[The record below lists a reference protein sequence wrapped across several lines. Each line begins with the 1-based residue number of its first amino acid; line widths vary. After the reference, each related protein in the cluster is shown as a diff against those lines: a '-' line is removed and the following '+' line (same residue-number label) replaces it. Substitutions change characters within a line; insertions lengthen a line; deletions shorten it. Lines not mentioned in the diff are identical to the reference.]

1 MAADDEMNTQMDAAG
16 LYLEEV
22 FTDRQVGTIMRLAPV
37 DGDGKPDSSRKV
49 VYVGQ
54 SQIMTPGGALPLNF
68 EIEAGSLKEAAE
80 QFGDAVQVAANETIE
95 RLKELRREAASSLV
109 MPEGGMPGGGMGG
122 GIPGGGLPGGG
133 KIQLR

>member
-1 MAADDEMNTQMDAAG
+1 MAAEDEMNTQMDANG

-22 FTDRQVGTIMRLAPV
+22 FTDRQVGTIMRLTPV
-37 DGDGKPDSSRKV
+37 DGDGKPDAARQV

-54 SQIMTPGGALPLNF
+54 SQIMTPAGALPLNF

-80 QFGDAVQVAANETIE
+80 KFGDAVQQAAHETIE
-95 RLKELRREAASSLV
+95 RLKEMRREAASQLV
-109 MPEGGMPGGGMGG
+109 IPEGGMPGGGV
-122 GIPGGGLPGGG
+122 PGGGVPGGG